1 MGSEG
6 GEQQRKRSRFD
17 GPSPYD
23 LAMLNWHDPS
33 ECQPIITASIGDY
46 PPASHDDEAHNRRML
61 DETIGQMLR
70 AEKHWDNDCGLV
82 RLSKGVGGLE
92 DRFPESDILAEFTSR
107 WRAGSFSLDP
117 DVASYKQAL
126 GGGWKAPYGNTLL
139 KDTTAQQRSVLVVNG
154 TKYLNMFMELCPAL
168 NKTVALLTQQVNEVC
183 TMDLVPSELTFY
195 FGYNKASCTLW
206 HDDTT
211 EHDKLKDRPL
221 VLTTNTRLN
230 GGGGRTSMCVADF
243 KETYLDKAGD
253 TVLFDAGMKHRSGET
268 CAHIIKLSIHWQQ
281 KAGRARSANAAA
293 GSSSGAN
300 KSSGGRKAPLA
311 RKSAKVEVKAEADS
325 AAGDTAQQPLELDKE
340 EEEEVMVVD
349 EVKPFGKGGSLEGK
363 DPLGAKGLEL
373 LPTAGGAPASNYGLD
388 GSQLAAPSPQPASP
402 PPPPA
407 PLTNGEASDAA
418 TGEDEE
424 KAPQQHQKSNADD
437 DAIAFT
443 DPPASAAS
451 PAGELEEA
459 ALSAGE
465 LALPASPATNENK
478 TNAADGD
485 KQE

>member
-1 MGSEG
+1 
-6 GEQQRKRSRFD
+6 
-17 GPSPYD
+17 
-23 LAMLNWHDPS
+23 
-33 ECQPIITASIGDY
+33 
-46 PPASHDDEAHNRRML
+46 
-61 DETIGQMLR
+61 
-70 AEKHWDNDCGLV
+70 
-82 RLSKGVGGLE
+82 
-92 DRFPESDILAEFTSR
+92 
-107 WRAGSFSLDP
+107 
-117 DVASYKQAL
+117 
-126 GGGWKAPYGNTLL
+126 
-139 KDTTAQQRSVLVVNG
+139 
-154 TKYLNMFMELCPAL
+154 
-168 NKTVALLTQQVNEVC
+168 
-183 TMDLVPSELTFY
+183 
-195 FGYNKASCTLW
+195 
-206 HDDTT
+206 
-211 EHDKLKDRPL
+211 
-221 VLTTNTRLN
+221 
-230 GGGGRTSMCVADF
+230 MCVADF

-300 KSSGGRKAPLA
+300 KPIGGKKASLA
-311 RKSAKVEVKAEADS
+311 RKSAKVEVKMQADS
-325 AAGDTAQQPLELDKE
+325 AAGATEQQPLELAKE
-340 EEEEVMVVD
+340 EEEEVMEVG

-437 DAIAFT
+437 AIAFT